1 MARMKEAG
9 SRSEE
14 PKAVRGKA
22 NRQGIDSSASVVHS
36 LSHGPCDKTLMKTQ
50 SAKQNNVFKGP
61 APAKQDRAHTTE
73 RLVLHWK
80 IIA

>member
-1 MARMKEAG
+1 MKEAG

-61 APAKQDRAHTTE
+61 AQQNKIEHTLQRDWFYTG
-73 RLVLHWK
+73 R
-80 IIA
+80 